1 MRARTDDNLLNL
13 QRERLGR
20 GRPRPFFLGA
30 ALVPYTVAIAVI
42 ILGYTWVAAPL
53 VTVRGPWLILP
64 VVSIIGLCI
73 MHNRR
78 TRQWGFSPRAFWP
91 ACGWSVLLTAAFG
104 GALWWIGHQFE
115 PPPRRDGV
123 WLDFLYVIV
132 WGGSQQFV
140 LQTVI
145 LQEARTTFGRGA
157 IFVAA
162 AIFAA
167 FHLPNPFLVAVT
179 FLGGLIWCFIYAR
192 HPNIVPLALS
202 HAASTV
208 IILLSFNADIT
219 QALRTGWR
227 YLQ

>member
-1 MRARTDDNLLNL
+1 
-13 QRERLGR
+13 
-20 GRPRPFFLGA
+20 
-30 ALVPYTVAIAVI
+30 VPYTIAITAL

-53 VTVRGPWLILP
+53 VTVRGAWLVLP
-64 VVSIIGLCI
+64 VVLVIGLCV

-78 TRQWGFSPRAFWP
+78 TRDWGFNGTAFW
-91 ACGWSVLLTAAFG
+91 AALAWSALLTAIFG
-104 GALWWIGHQFE
+104 GALWWIGHQFQ
-115 PPPRRDGV
+115 PPPRRNDV

-132 WGGSQQFV
+132 WGGAQQFV

-145 LQEARTTFGRGA
+145 LHEARKTFGGA
-157 IFVAA
+157 GILVAA
-162 AIFAA
+162 VIFAA

-179 FLGGLIWCFIYAR
+179 FIGGLIWCFIYAR

-202 HAASTV
+202 HAAATV
-208 IILLSFNADIT
+208 IILLSFNPSIT